1 MNLCRLIH
9 KYLKKKPIILID
21 EFDTAYIDSI
31 DKPYKQT
38 IFDMLN
44 RFYLATLKGTNE
56 NYFFKAVTM
65 GIVPIKSCNN

>member
-21 EFDTAYIDSI
+21 EYDTAYIDSV

-44 RFYLATLKGTNE
+44 RFYLATLKGE
-56 NYFFKAVTM
+56 N
-65 GIVPIKSCNN
+65 